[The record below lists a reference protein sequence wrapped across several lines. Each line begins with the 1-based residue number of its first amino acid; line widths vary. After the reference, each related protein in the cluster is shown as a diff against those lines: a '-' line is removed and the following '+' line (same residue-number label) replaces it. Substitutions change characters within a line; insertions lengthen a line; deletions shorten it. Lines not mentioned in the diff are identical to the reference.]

1 MKYIFSDKKTRKKE
15 KQGERGIPA
24 FLALFWKMMNV
35 IVFKEGVLFRYYFC
49 ERTFFFVCSC
59 PGINSIIDIGALSP
73 TRLPLFMILV

>member
-15 KQGERGIPA
+15 KQGEKGIPA
-24 FLALFWKMMNV
+24 FIALFSRMVNV
-35 IVFKEGVLFRYYFC
+35 IVCKEEVLFRYYFC

-73 TRLPLFMILV
+73 RRLPIFMILV